1 MGLAFRVFPALPVQM
16 PFRFP
21 SSPTAGISWPAAK
34 VRSMRE
40 QRLYTVRAAA
50 LALGWP
56 PARVRYYEARFRDE
70 LRCPREANGDPLFGD
85 RHLRVLKSVDEWLQ
99 VNGAEET
106 VIRERLA
113 ALSSW
118 MKGELPIVEDFF
130 PSTELALPELAPA
143 DRDAGTA
150 GQAPGPVTGTATERT
165 GEAATRA
172 VEARA
177 GALRRIERAVKDL
190 ADRMQGLEE
199 TLSALLAYL
208 QEQSERQKG
217 DDPLAQTTIPWER
230 MNPGASVPSPGSSPS
245 NLLGPSPAPLA
256 GPSGS
261 PVWVSPD

>member
-1 MGLAFRVFPALPVQM
+1 
-16 PFRFP
+16 
-21 SSPTAGISWPAAK
+21 
-34 VRSMRE
+34 MRE

-85 RHLRVLKSVDEWLQ
+85 RHLRVLRSVDEWLQ

-130 PSTELALPELAPA
+130 PSAELALPALAPA

-150 GQAPGPVTGTATERT
+150 GQAPGSVASTATERT
-165 GEAATRA
+165 GEAAA
-172 VEARA
+172 GAGEVSA
-177 GALRRIERAVKDL
+177 GALQRIEHAVKDL
-190 ADRMQGLEE
+190 ADRVQGLEE
-199 TLSALLAYL
+199 SFSALLAYL
-208 QEQSERQKG
+208 QEQSERQKQDEPTLFHVIKR
-217 DDPLAQTTIPWER
+217 DDPLARTAVPWEQIDLEVS
-230 MNPGASVPSPGSSPS
+230 ASSP
-245 NLLGPSPAPLA
+245 PSPA
-256 GPSGS
+256 GPSRL

>member
-1 MGLAFRVFPALPVQM
+1 
-16 PFRFP
+16 
-21 SSPTAGISWPAAK
+21 
-34 VRSMRE
+34 MRE
-40 QRLYTVRAAA
+40 QGLYTVRAAA

-130 PSTELALPELAPA
+130 PSAELALPELAPA
-143 DRDAGTA
+143 DGDAGTA
-150 GQAPGPVTGTATERT
+150 GPTPAPAARTATERT
-165 GEAATRA
+165 GEAAAAAGEVT
-172 VEARA
+172 A
-177 GALRRIERAVKDL
+177 GALERIEHAVKDL

-208 QEQSERQKG
+208 QEQSERQKQDEPALFHVIKR

-230 MNPGASVPSPGSSPS
+230 MDPGASVPSPGSSPS

-256 GPSGS
+256 GPSRS